1 MVVVASNR
9 RRAVRNATRKGC
21 SMKTR
26 AGDIAT
32 MRERLDWVKRHEPR
46 QALTVFASE
55 IESLLDDLDE
65 LRECL
70 LLARPY
76 VPELL
81 NGKPLGVYARCTAA
95 LGEPKE
101 PHA

>member
-1 MVVVASNR
+1 
-9 RRAVRNATRKGC
+9 
-21 SMKTR
+21 MKTTQQQR
-26 AGDIAT
+26 DDLREAYRYQLAQIAF
-32 MRERLDWVKRHEPR
+32 PGC
-46 QALTVFASE
+46 E
-55 IESLLDDLDE
+55 IEREEIEVQIAVLDDLDE

-70 LLARPY
+70 LLERPY

-101 PHA
+101 TP

>member
-1 MVVVASNR
+1 VKTTAKQRDAWRINPDGDEAWQSIVKA
-9 RRAVRNATRKGC
+9 RAA
-21 SMKTR
+21 
-26 AGDIAT
+26 
-32 MRERLDWVKRHEPR
+32 
-46 QALTVFASE
+46 
-55 IESLLDDLDE
+55 LLDDLDE

-95 LGEPKE
+95 LREAKE
-101 PHA
+101 PT

>member
-1 MVVVASNR
+1 VKTTQQQRDMLRADATEELAGYTSPLTA
-9 RRAVRNATRKGC
+9 AVRKYPEATL
-21 SMKTR
+21 
-26 AGDIAT
+26 A
-32 MRERLDWVKRHEPR
+32 
-46 QALTVFASE
+46 
-55 IESLLDDLDE
+55 LLDDLDE

-95 LGEPKE
+95 LSEPEE
-101 PHA
+101 PT